1 VRNRHTWI
9 TGAVL
14 AMLLSLPGCASAP
27 KAVAECPRFV
37 PSPEAL
43 APIQGT
49 GWKPLAER
57 VIETYS
63 RPSSER

>member
-1 VRNRHTWI
+1 MRKKLGLTC
-9 TGAVL
+9 GAVL
-14 AMLLSLPGCASAP
+14 VLSLPLTGCASRTPVA
-27 KAVAECPRFV
+27 AECPRFV

-43 APIQGT
+43 QPFRGT

-63 RPSSER
+63 RNLSEP

>member
-1 VRNRHTWI
+1 M
-9 TGAVL
+9 L
-14 AMLLSLPGCASAP
+14 ASLLMLHGCASRVP
-27 KAVAECPRFV
+27 VPVECPRFV

-43 APIQGT
+43 APIRGT

-63 RPSSER
+63 RPSSEP

>member
-1 VRNRHTWI
+1 VRNRNTWKL
-9 TGAVL
+9 G
-14 AMLLSLPGCASAP
+14 AMLASLLMLHGCASRVPVA
-27 KAVAECPRFV
+27 AECPRFV

-43 APIQGT
+43 TPIRGT

-63 RPSSER
+63 KPSSEP

>member
-1 VRNRHTWI
+1 MHRRNTLRR
-9 TGAVL
+9 GAL
-14 AMLLSLPGCASAP
+14 LAAMLTLHGCASKPLAP
-27 KAVAECPRFV
+27 VECPRFA

-43 APIQGT
+43 TPISGT

-63 RPSSER
+63 RPLSTP